1 MPYLTVNSR
10 LAIISPD
17 GRGIE
22 IPYISSADI
31 KLSVRDLGGS
41 ALVVIPRE
49 YQTLQPLPGFEKESL
64 YNYIRVGYRVK
75 LELGYGEQY
84 HTEFSGFVRKIESG
98 WPVKLH
104 LDDDLYPFKSGDV
117 LTKSWASV
125 TLRSVLS
132 YILPE
137 YKIDCPDLNLSAGW
151 QINKQSRYSALQDL
165 RQQIGFY
172 ARIDS
177 DNKRVYCY
185 WPYSFDSFS
194 RHKYVFGVNVKKNNL
209 TYIRKEDVKLRINA
223 VAPSKNG
230 KKIRVT
236 VGSNDNDARV
246 ISRNFSYVSS
256 ETELK
261 RLADKELQTIS
272 YDGYQGSIVGYGL
285 PRTMPG
291 DSLQI
296 VDDREPDRE
305 GTYLVESVQIRY
317 GSDTGFERI
326 NQLSYKI

>member
-1 MPYLTVNSR
+1 MPYLTANSR
-10 LAIISPD
+10 FTVLSPD

-22 IPYISSADI
+22 MPYISSAEI

-49 YQTLQPLPGFEKESL
+49 YQTLQPLPGLTKESL

-75 LELGYGEQY
+75 LELGYDGQY
-84 HTEFSGFVRKIESG
+84 NAEFTGYIRKIESG

-104 LDDDLYPFKSGDV
+104 LDDDLYPFKHGDI
-117 LTKSWASV
+117 LTKSWVST
-125 TLRSVLS
+125 TLMSVLS

-151 QINKQSRYSALQDL
+151 QINRQSRYSALQDL
-165 RQQIGFY
+165 KQQIGFY
-172 ARIDS
+172 ARIDT
-177 DNKRVYCY
+177 DNKCAYCY
-185 WPYSFDSFS
+185 WPYSFRVFD

-209 TYIRKEDVKLRINA
+209 TYNRKEDTKLRINA

-230 KKIRVT
+230 KKIRIT

-246 ISRNFSYVSS
+246 ISRNFNYVSS
-256 ETELK
+256 ESELK

-272 YDGYQGSIVGYGL
+272 YDGYRGSITGYGL

-296 VDDREPDRE
+296 IDDRELDRE
-305 GTYLVESVQIRY
+305 GVYLIDSVQIRY
-317 GSDTGFERI
+317 GSDTGYERI
-326 NQLSYKI
+326 NQLSYRL